1 MVAMAMTALSA
12 GAQVSKTVAGETLV
26 ATATV
31 EAIER
36 GSRQVTV
43 KKTDGTYEE
52 LYIPQDLKRFDTLK
66 VGDKITARYYENL
79 VLRLKA
85 PGEKDVDA
93 ASSSVVPTKDA
104 PSGTA
109 AHQTTITATIA
120 AIDQAVPSISFTGPR
135 GWTYSTRVKDKAAL
149 AKVKVGDKVDITWT
163 DALVVSL
170 EQGR

>member
-31 EAIER
+31 EAIDR

-52 LYIPQDLKRFDTLK
+52 LYIPQDLKRFDMLK

-93 ASSSVVPTKDA
+93 AASSVVPTKDA
-104 PSGTA
+104 ASGTA

-120 AIDQAVPSISFTGPR
+120 AIDQAAPSISFTGPR
-135 GWTYSTRVKDKAAL
+135 GWAYSTRVKDKAAL

-170 EQGR
+170 EEGR